1 MKTVGSILRQARL
14 SKSLTLEQVELDTK
28 IRLKFLEGIESDDYS
43 TLPSQSYAKG
53 FIKNYGAYLG
63 LNTDTLLAFFRRQTL
78 DVPKSSLL
86 PKGVSEPLN
95 QPFFRLT
102 PGRFLAFLLAGL
114 AVVFL
119 AYFGL
124 QYRNLQLPPSLSIES
139 PKEKFITSEKR
150 LDVLGKTDPDAT
162 VTINGVS
169 VIVRSDG
176 KFFDQVT
183 LVPGIN
189 KITVASTSRYG
200 KSITIVREVAQ
211 QSEINR

>member
-1 MKTVGSILRQARL
+1 MKTVGIMLREARVSKNLSI
-14 SKSLTLEQVELDTK
+14 EQVERDTK
-28 IRLKFLEGIESDDYS
+28 IRRKFLEGIESDDYRG
-43 TLPSQSYAKG
+43 LPSQSYAKG
-53 FIKNYGAYLG
+53 FIKNYGVYLG
-63 LNTDTLLAFFRRQTL
+63 LNADTLLAFFRRQTL
-78 DVPKSSLL
+78 DIPKSSLL

-119 AYFGL
+119 AYFGF
-124 QYRNLQLPPSLSIES
+124 QYRNLQLPPSLSLDS
-139 PKEKFITSEKR
+139 PKEKLITSQKR

-200 KSITIVREVAQ
+200 KSITLVREVALQ
-211 QSEINR
+211 NVQ